1 MKIFKE
7 GCNGYTE
14 EALTMLA
21 DVEDVFKTLTKK
33 WLTNGMSIDQI
44 SFLVN
49 QTMISL
55 ALDVLLGLNDKQKGI
70 YYNEFTSAYE

>member
-21 DVEDVFKTLTKK
+21 DVDEYKTVGT
-33 WLTNGMSIDQI
+33 TG
-44 SFLVN
+44 
-49 QTMISL
+49 L
-55 ALDVLLGLNDKQKGI
+55 AC
-70 YYNEFTSAYE
+70 

>member
-21 DVEDVFKTLTKK
+21 DVEDVLKTLTEK
-33 WLTNGMSIDQI
+33 WLTNGMSVDQI

-49 QTMISL
+49 QTMNSL
-55 ALDVLLGLNDKQKGI
+55 ALDVLLGLNDK
-70 YYNEFTSAYE
+70 